1 MDRTTSLPI
10 VETTTKT
17 IGGLIEDLRINPQA
31 TTIIIACCT
40 RSHFFGQLALHALST
55 SEHLDDQR
63 HEQQNTNEAVSE
75 RNEKARQNPSK
86 HNPTS
91 LLQPTLR
98 LLATSLRINLVFC
111 PDIPSFR
118 AYVSALPFRE
128 VQQRDTLSTIVI
140 VDMLTMH
147 HGTSEFT
154 IQGLSRT
161 FATLASVNH
170 RLAGGM
176 QIVECNDVL
185 DPTDVH
191 RGVRL
196 WNAEVPLLSGSV
208 KIGEAGQGWAGRTT
222 NIRTFAER
230 WFQFQ

>member
-1 MDRTTSLPI
+1 MDRSTSLPLI
-10 VETTTKT
+10 ETTAKT
-17 IGGLIEDLRINPQA
+17 IGGLIEDLCINLQA

-40 RSHFFGQLALHALST
+40 RSRFFEQLALHASPT

-63 HEQQNTNEAVSE
+63 HEQQSTNEAV
-75 RNEKARQNPSK
+75 NEHNETARQNPSK

-91 LLQPTLR
+91 LLRPTLR
-98 LLATSLRINLVFC
+98 LLATSLHTNIVFC

-118 AYVSALPFRE
+118 AYVSALPFR
-128 VQQRDTLSTIVI
+128 DTPSATVI

-161 FATLASVNH
+161 FAMLASVNH
-170 RLAGGM
+170 RLASGM
-176 QIVECNDVL
+176 QVVECNDVL

-208 KIGEAGQGWAGRTT
+208 KIGEAGQGWASRTT